1 LAGSFKLFPAQWTFF
16 PYILVTASVYT
27 AHSPNPDRPLPQSS
41 PLVLALRAAMPAN
54 GSEQQAVSG
63 ILGVEETAAEASGRR
78 YKKNLVPLALRVE
91 KLYAEIGQRS

>member
-1 LAGSFKLFPAQWTFF
+1 
-16 PYILVTASVYT
+16 
-27 AHSPNPDRPLPQSS
+27 
-41 PLVLALRAAMPAN
+41 MPAN